1 MAGEQ
6 ARNAAAATAAVTAT
20 TPVAAATARARRRRG
35 RIVQQVLVYLAV
47 ALVVFCVLAPYGWMV
62 SGSFKEIL
70 ELQASDV
77 TVPEQVPTWIPR
89 NPTLRNYRDVNRVV
103 PMFRYFKHSIV
114 ISVGSMIVSSLLSL
128 MAAYAL
134 SRFRFRGREVYTV
147 SVLATQM
154 LPGILF
160 LIPYYLV
167 FTTIS
172 RSTGLPLR
180 DTYWGMIFTYTS
192 FALPFSIVML
202 RSYLNGIPLE
212 IDEQAMIDGCTRGG
226 ALWRVVVPLATP
238 GIVAVAIYSFIM
250 AWNEVL
256 FASVLTG
263 RATRTVAVGI
273 MDFVTTSRANWGG
286 MMAACVVISIPVLVL
301 FTAMQRYIVEG
312 LIAGAT
318 KG

>member
-1 MAGEQ
+1 MK
-6 ARNAAAATAAVTAT
+6 
-20 TPVAAATARARRRRG
+20 RRRR
-35 RIVQQVLVYLAV
+35 RAVQQVLLYLAV
-47 ALVVFCVLAPYGWMV
+47 ALVVLVVLAPYGWMI
-62 SGSFKEIL
+62 SGSFKETL

-77 TVPEQVPTWIPR
+77 TNPELLPTWIPR
-89 NPTLRNYRDVNRVV
+89 SPTLRNYRDVNRVV
-103 PMFRYFKHSIV
+103 PIFRYFKHSII
-114 ISVGSMIVSSLLSL
+114 ISLGTMVVCTVVALL
-128 MAAYAL
+128 AGYAL

-147 SVLATQM
+147 SALATQM

-160 LIPYYLV
+160 LIPYYLI
-167 FTTIS
+167 FTLIT
-172 RSTGLPLR
+172 RATGLPLR

-192 FALPFSIVML
+192 FALPFSIIML

-212 IDEQAMIDGCTRGG
+212 IDEQAMIDGCTRSQ
-226 ALWRVVVPLATP
+226 ALWRVIVPLATP
-238 GIVAVAIYSFIM
+238 GIAAVGIYSFIM

-273 MDFVTTSRANWGG
+273 MDYVTMTISNWGG
-286 MMAACVVISIPVLVL
+286 MMAACIVVSIPVLVL